1 MKTRKKIKLL
11 TPFDVRKTLAESI
24 ILSRINYGIVLY
36 KSSPVYLIKRIQR
49 LQNAA
54 VVHVLMH
61 YSNEKYV
68 ISLNWLPIIELIG
81 SKIWKLTYKAL
92 SHGQIIYH
100 WIEKTNIREMFRNND
115 CNMMEKSKEDQ
126 TFHDDAEKVFNKIP
140 LSIREKSYYKIFC
153 NMTKKFFNGKGLKR
167 FIYLGIIVMWKLH
180 ITLIFSLCPFEVTLP
195 YKCFWYIIWITFLSD
210 SDNCF

>member
-54 VVHVLMH
+54 VVHALMH

-68 ISLNWLPIIELIG
+68 ISLNWLPIIELTG
-81 SKIWKLTYKAL
+81 SEIWKLTYKAL
-92 SHGQIIYH
+92 SHDQIIYH
-100 WIEKTNIREMFRNND
+100 WIEKKNIRDLRNND
-115 CNMMEKSKEDQ
+115 CNMIEKSKENQ
-126 TFHDDAEKVFNKIP
+126 TFHDNAEKVFNKIP